1 MKFLIILNIQVYF
14 CIFITFLNTEGT
26 PNKTEH
32 VDIIEKLLHQ
42 PGWKNIKDV
51 EYIIYRRN
59 VYTLNDVINKPVTS
73 NNCANIIRNATIFL
87 GCSYANDLHTIFYT
101 LYNFQGYCFMLLNS
115 GKISA
120 QNCTV
125 KILEKMMELVTLAKY
140 MSGALNAIK
149 KYPKNPFKTLKYTR
163 FPLSKVLT
171 NLQKNDS
178 LKKLIP
184 LENNK
189 ESIINALLTITNIL
203 LINCLELKK
212 DVSLC
217 KIKQIDLSSMWN
229 FRINEFLTLN
239 SQIKDEKLIIF
250 LSDKMSNLFQRI
262 LWNKY
267 VTLGFHFDSNTCETF
282 LTALSPT
289 NDKQDITDNFSKNV
303 IQHTNVEDLM
313 ENLQQEYIAENSS
326 KIFVQNNND
335 IDVFEEMLQEYIA
348 QNSSKNLIQ
357 HTNEEDLMENLQQ
370 EYIAQNP
377 SINLIRNNNDID
389 ELEQMLQEYIAENSS
404 KNLIQHTNEEDLME
418 NLQQEYIAQNSSRN
432 LIQHTKKEDLME
444 NLQQEYIAQNSS
456 RNLIQHTK
464 KEDLMENLQQEYIV
478 ENSPK
483 NLIQLTNEEDLMEN
497 VQQEYIAQNSSKNL
511 VRNKNDIDVFE
522 EML

>member
-289 NDKQDITDNFSKNV
+289 NDKQDNFSKNV

-313 ENLQQEYIAENSS
+313 ENLQ
-326 KIFVQNNND
+326 
-335 IDVFEEMLQEYIA
+335 
-348 QNSSKNLIQ
+348 
-357 HTNEEDLMENLQQ
+357 
-370 EYIAQNP
+370 
-377 SINLIRNNNDID
+377 
-389 ELEQMLQEYIAENSS
+389 QEYIAENSS

>member
-348 QNSSKNLIQ
+348 ENSSKNLIQHTNEEDLMENLQQEYIAQNSSKNLIQ

-418 NLQQEYIAQNSSRN
+418 NLQQEYI
-432 LIQHTKKEDLME
+432 
-444 NLQQEYIAQNSS
+444 
-456 RNLIQHTK
+456 
-464 KEDLMENLQQEYIV
+464 V